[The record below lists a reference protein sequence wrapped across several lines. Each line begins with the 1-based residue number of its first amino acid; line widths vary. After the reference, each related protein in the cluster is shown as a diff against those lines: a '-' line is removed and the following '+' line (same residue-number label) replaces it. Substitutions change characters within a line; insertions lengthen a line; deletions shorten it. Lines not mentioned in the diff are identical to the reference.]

1 MNYFNEENKNKI
13 IEKNK
18 QSKMIFL
25 IVLCVF
31 VIASLLVLLF
41 KNIIGNTFSL
51 ISLIILTSIFFSYTL
66 IFIQVYKINKR
77 IIELHNKDTNNAI
90 LITGTIKSILS
101 INTINQLQYHRIVV
115 ETNDGDRQLFLYDGI
130 NVSYNIGDKKNLK
143 VCGNIILG
151 EENYEETID

>member
-18 QSKMIFL
+18 KSKMIFL

-31 VIASLLVLLF
+31 VIVSLLVLLF

-51 ISLIILTSIFFSYTL
+51 ISLIILTSIFLSYTL
-66 IFIQVYKINKR
+66 IFIQVYKLNKR

-130 NVSYNIGDKKNLK
+130 NISYNIGDKKNLK

>member
-1 MNYFNEENKNKI
+1 MNYFNEKSKSVLI
-13 IEKNK
+13 
-18 QSKMIFL
+18 SKMKKSKIIFL

-31 VIASLLVLLF
+31 IVVSLLVLLS
-41 KNIIGNTFSL
+41 KNIIGNT
-51 ISLIILTSIFFSYTL
+51 ISLIILIVLTAIFFSYL
-66 IFIQVYKINKR
+66 LVFVQVYKLNKR
-77 IIELHNKDTNNAI
+77 IIELHNKEVDNTV
-90 LITGTIKSILS
+90 LVTGTIKNILS

>member
-31 VIASLLVLLF
+31 VIVSLLVLLF

-66 IFIQVYKINKR
+66 IFIQVYKLNKR
-77 IIELHNKDTNNAI
+77 IIELHNKDTNNTI

-101 INTINQLQYHRIVV
+101 INTINQLQYHRIIV

>member
-18 QSKMIFL
+18 KSKMIFL

-31 VIASLLVLLF
+31 VIVSLLVLLF

-66 IFIQVYKINKR
+66 IFIQVYKLNKR

-151 EENYEETID
+151 EDNYEETID

>member
-1 MNYFNEENKNKI
+1 MNYFNEDNKNKI

-18 QSKMIFL
+18 KSKMIFL

-66 IFIQVYKINKR
+66 IFIQVYKLNKR

-115 ETNDGDRQLFLYDGI
+115 ETNNGDRQLFLYDGI

>member
-13 IEKNK
+13 IEKIK
-18 QSKMIFL
+18 KSKMIFL

-31 VIASLLVLLF
+31 VIVSLLVLLF

-77 IIELHNKDTNNAI
+77 IIELHNKDTNNTI
-90 LITGTIKSILS
+90 LVTGTIKSILS

>member
-18 QSKMIFL
+18 KSKMIFL

-31 VIASLLVLLF
+31 VIVSLLVLLF

-51 ISLIILTSIFFSYTL
+51 ISLIILTSIFFSYTV
-66 IFIQVYKINKR
+66 IFIQVYKLNKS
-77 IIELHNKDTNNAI
+77 IIELHNKDTNNTI

>member
-18 QSKMIFL
+18 KSKMIFL

-31 VIASLLVLLF
+31 VIVSLLVLLF

-66 IFIQVYKINKR
+66 IFIQVYKLNKR
-77 IIELHNKDTNNAI
+77 IIELHNKDTNNTI
-90 LITGTIKSILS
+90 LVTGTIKSILS

>member
-18 QSKMIFL
+18 KSKMIFL

-31 VIASLLVLLF
+31 VIVSLLVLLF

-66 IFIQVYKINKR
+66 IFIQVYKLNKR
-77 IIELHNKDTNNAI
+77 IIELHNKDTNNTI

>member
-1 MNYFNEENKNKI
+1 MNYFNEDNKNKI

-18 QSKMIFL
+18 KSKMIFL

-66 IFIQVYKINKR
+66 IFIQVYKLNKR

>member
-1 MNYFNEENKNKI
+1 MNYFNEDNKNKI

-18 QSKMIFL
+18 KSKMIFL

-31 VIASLLVLLF
+31 VIVSLLVLLF

-51 ISLIILTSIFFSYTL
+51 ISLIILTSIFLSYTL
-66 IFIQVYKINKR
+66 IFIQVYKLNKR